1 MDRPSLSGTPT
12 SSGSPTSGAP
22 PGAAREPVRSVRG
35 ARATPAPQRWAR
47 RLLWLIL
54 ALAIGVGVGSRVFDS
69 LRSPLAH
76 TEVVPSVLYDRYG
89 TPIAEIGPSVA
100 HASLGLED
108 MAPALVDAIVAVL
121 DPSFLER
128 DGVDATSYASSLRR
142 VFDEPDAPGDGDG
155 SDDGIMRRYL
165 DTVHDDDPGAV
176 AEARM
181 LLAELRLGRQLSR
194 PEILE
199 RFANVVYLGR
209 GAYGVHAAAAVW
221 YGIPASDLTVTQAA
235 YIASLIDA
243 PWGVD
248 ATWDRPDDPY
258 RPARLGRDRVLVA
271 MYEHGVLTSDE
282 LAAGRSVPVESDVRA
297 AGSDALGAA
306 AGGYVRMLVADAG
319 LVTAVGEA
327 YLRLVERYGTHRVVT
342 AGLHVTTSLDLPAQR
357 AAVATVRDQLGP
369 AAGADVVVLDRSGD
383 VRVLVSVA
391 AAEPANDVD
400 VVSRLRPRPLGDLL
414 GSAASTLGP
423 WIAPDISTEV
433 IAQAADVAQV
443 AAAFSIVATGG
454 EERTSR
460 IVLEA
465 GDAAPSRL
473 LRDRDIDRWLMN
485 RRTVF
490 EAAVVSQLRADM
502 DTLTLPSGVTA
513 LGRAGISPETGDA
526 WFAGWTSHYTAAV
539 RITLNSPRD
548 PVDAASRASQL
559 FAAVLDP
566 LQYPP
571 ATPGDSG

>member
-1 MDRPSLSGTPT
+1 M
-12 SSGSPTSGAP
+12 
-22 PGAAREPVRSVRG
+22 
-35 ARATPAPQRWAR
+35 
-47 RLLWLIL
+47 
-54 ALAIGVGVGSRVFDS
+54 
-69 LRSPLAH
+69 
-76 TEVVPSVLYDRYG
+76 PSVLYDRYG

-108 MAPALVDAIVAVL
+108 MAPALVDAIVAVI

-128 DGVDATSYASSLRR
+128 DGVDATSYAASLRR
-142 VFDEPDAPGDGDG
+142 VWDEPDAPGDGDG
-155 SDDGIMRRYL
+155 DGSGSGDGVMRRYL
-165 DTVHDDDPGAV
+165 DTVHDDDTGAV

-199 RFANVVYLGR
+199 RFANVAYLGR
-209 GAYGVHAAAAVW
+209 GSYGVHAAATVW
-221 YGIPASDLTVTQAA
+221 YGVPASDLTVTQAA

-248 ATWDRPDDPY
+248 AISDRPDDPY

-297 AGSDALGAA
+297 AGSDALGEA

-327 YLRLVERYGTHRVVT
+327 YLQLVERYGIHRIVT

-357 AAVATVRDQLGP
+357 AAVETVRNQLGP

-383 VRVLVSVA
+383 VRVLVSIA
-391 AAEPANDVD
+391 AAGPASDVD

-414 GSAASTLGP
+414 VSAASALGP
-423 WIAPDISTEV
+423 WIAPDISSDV
-433 IAQAADVAQV
+433 VPQVADVAQV
-443 AAAFSIVATGG
+443 AAAFSVVATDG

-465 GDAAPSRL
+465 GDAAPSRS
-473 LRDRDIDRWLMN
+473 LRVRDTDRWPVN

-502 DTLTLPSGVTA
+502 DTITLASGVTA

-526 WFAGWTSHYTAAV
+526 WFAGWTSHYTAVV
-539 RITLNSPRD
+539 RITLTPPHE
-548 PVDAASRASQL
+548 PVDAAERASQL

-571 ATPGDSG
+571 GTPGDSG

>member
-1 MDRPSLSGTPT
+1 M
-12 SSGSPTSGAP
+12 
-22 PGAAREPVRSVRG
+22 
-35 ARATPAPQRWAR
+35 
-47 RLLWLIL
+47 
-54 ALAIGVGVGSRVFDS
+54 
-69 LRSPLAH
+69 
-76 TEVVPSVLYDRYG
+76 LYDRYG

-128 DGVDATSYASSLRR
+128 DGVDARSYADSLRR
-142 VFDEPDAPGDGDG
+142 VWDEPDAPGDGDG
-155 SDDGIMRRYL
+155 SRSGDGIMRRYL
-165 DTVHDDDPGAV
+165 DTVHDDDTGAD

-209 GAYGVHAAAAVW
+209 GAYGVHAAATVW
-221 YGIPASDLTVTQAA
+221 YGVPASDLTVTQAA

-248 ATWDRPDDPY
+248 ATSDRPDDPY
-258 RPARLGRDRVLVA
+258 RPTRLGRDRVLVA

-297 AGSDALGAA
+297 AGSDALGEA

-327 YLRLVERYGTHRVVT
+327 YLQLVERYGIHRVVT
-342 AGLHVTTSLDLPAQR
+342 AGLHVTTSLDLPAQH
-357 AAVATVRDQLGP
+357 AAVETVRDQLGP

-391 AAEPANDVD
+391 AGPANDVD

-414 GSAASTLGP
+414 GSAASALGP
-423 WIAPDISTEV
+423 WIAPNISSDV
-433 IAQAADVAQV
+433 VAQAADVAQV
-443 AAAFSIVATGG
+443 AAAFSVVATGG
-454 EERTSR
+454 EERPSR

-465 GDAAPSRL
+465 DDAAPSRS
-473 LRDRDIDRWLMN
+473 LRDRDTDRWLMN
-485 RRTVF
+485 RTTVF
-490 EAAVVSQLRADM
+490 EAAAVSELRPDM
-502 DTLTLPSGVTA
+502 DTITLPSGATA

-526 WFAGWTSHYTAAV
+526 WFVGWTSHYTAAV
-539 RITLNSPRD
+539 RITLSSPRG
-548 PVDAASRASQL
+548 PVDAASRASRL
-559 FAAVLDP
+559 FAAVLDL

-571 ATPGDSG
+571 GTPQDSG